1 MIVVILILIVIVA
14 AFIAASIGIG
24 RLKNRASNQIRG
36 KFGLDDSNIYGTVVE
51 GNVNTMVVK
60 KLVKAHPEYTDE
72 SIKQAAVNVV
82 NGIIN
87 NTIPGQA
94 DDNQNKIRSNKMFQE
109 HMPNCKLRR
118 VNIMSYNEKKDFFTA
133 AVTYSDS
140 KNDYTFNISVQ
151 FAQQG
156 LVLQYAAFS
165 KGHANGF

>member
-24 RLKNRASNQIRG
+24 KLKNRASNQIRG

-118 VNIMSYNEKKDFFTA
+118 VNIMSYNEKKD
-133 AVTYSDS
+133 TYSDS